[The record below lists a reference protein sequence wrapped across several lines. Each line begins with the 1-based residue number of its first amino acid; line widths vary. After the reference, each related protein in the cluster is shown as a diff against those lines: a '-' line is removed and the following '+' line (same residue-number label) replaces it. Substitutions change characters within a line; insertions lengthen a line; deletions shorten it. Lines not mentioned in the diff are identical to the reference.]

1 MRLFLAIPVSP
12 AVRAALLHTAAQM
25 KRLGSGTFARPE
37 NLHLTLAFLGETER
51 LAAARG
57 ALDRACEKAAPFSMA
72 VGGLGRFGDL
82 WWAGVEENARLEH
95 LALEIQQ
102 TLREEGFAIERRP
115 WKPHITLVRRWRGPD
130 PDLCLPDTAMSV
142 EWVSLLKSEAGKECA
157 LDDSNLTVVICDSV
171 DYRSNSTKPCESAF
185 YTFVIPKWVFISHSM
200 HYSLSLV

>member
-51 LAAARG
+51 LAAARD

-72 VGGLGRFGDL
+72 VGGLGRFDDL

-142 EWVSLLKSEAGKECA
+142 EWVSLLKSER
-157 LDDSNLTVVICDSV
+157 V
-171 DYRSNSTKPCESAF
+171 DGRLVYTELYRRP
-185 YTFVIPKWVFISHSM
+185 
-200 HYSLSLV
+200 L